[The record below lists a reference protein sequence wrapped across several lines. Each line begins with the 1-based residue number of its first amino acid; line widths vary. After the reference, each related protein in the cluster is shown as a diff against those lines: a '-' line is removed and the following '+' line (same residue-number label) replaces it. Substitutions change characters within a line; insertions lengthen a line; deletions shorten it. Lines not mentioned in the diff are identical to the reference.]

1 MEILNVDWLS
11 NNEIYIYIY
20 IIYNYCFG
28 QSDVD
33 LWYRMIGF
41 FKFLVDITD
50 IADVV
55 CLLFLLFI
63 IRFCFAFLIKP
74 LIFCSQSILWLVIS
88 HKKVLSLR
96 IYGSMSEVFLRKFL
110 RSNIYFISKNYA
122 VRKNSETSMKT
133 IHTETV
139 FSWPSQYV
147 RGVASTITST

>member
-63 IRFCFAFLIKP
+63 IRFCFAFYNQTSDILFAIYFMAGNKP
-74 LIFCSQSILWLVIS
+74 QKSFISSYLWKHVGS
-88 HKKVLSLR
+88 FFKKVFKEQYLFH
-96 IYGSMSEVFLRKFL
+96 IEKL
-110 RSNIYFISKNYA
+110 RS
-122 VRKNSETSMKT
+122 T
-133 IHTETV
+133 
-139 FSWPSQYV
+139 
-147 RGVASTITST
+147 